1 MTAKTK
7 RTTKFTGKKM
17 IGCLVA
23 WFVICMVFYAFIHIL
38 EENRRQELI
47 KTGVSISKDISSQS
61 GLLLLEENI
70 KSLSHLLE
78 KIKKRP
84 EVVFASIIDHKNKI
98 IAYTDQDQFFALN
111 REKSGVLDDVH
122 YWRISNLNHQKIMNF
137 SSKITFSDT
146 KVGEAFISIAAK
158 NIGQLNRFFIF
169 FSAASLLGMIFLFG
183 IVNYKDSLSWWNN
196 LDLRFRPGKKT
207 GLKDLG
213 DAEIS
218 CPLCGSHEHFSVK
231 GFQPPNLDKFPVLRQ
246 YTGTNPSILLKDIAK
261 MEELSWLRRVIVIQC
276 TRIIKKVTVE

>member
-1 MTAKTK
+1 MTAKVK
-7 RTTKFTGKKM
+7 RSAKLTGKKM
-17 IGCLVA
+17 IVCLAA
-23 WFVICMVFYAFIHIL
+23 WFILCTVFYAFIYIV

-70 KSLSHLLE
+70 KSLSRLLE

-111 REKSGVLDDVH
+111 RQKSGVVDGVH

-146 KVGEAFISIAAK
+146 KVGEVFISITAQ
-158 NIGQLNRFFIF
+158 NIGRLNQIFVFF
-169 FSAASLLGMIFLFG
+169 AAAFLLGIVFLFG
-183 IVNYKDSLSWWNN
+183 IANHKDYFTWWNT
-196 LDLRFRPGKKT
+196 LDLRFGSRKKPV
-207 GLKDLG
+207 LKNLG

-218 CPLCGSHEHFSVK
+218 CPLCGSHEHFSLK
-231 GFQPPNLDKFPVLRQ
+231 GFQTPDLDKFTVLRQ
-246 YTGTNPSILLKDIAK
+246 YSGSNNSILLKDIAK
-261 MEELSWLRRVIVIQC
+261 IEDLSWLQRVIVIQC
-276 TRIIKKVTVE
+276 TGIIKKITVE